1 MGSLLIKNL
10 GQIATGSLGSPR
22 HPGSTI
28 YIEDGVI
35 RAVGGGPA
43 SADMVVDARGLT
55 AIPGLIDG
63 HVHPLFGEWAP
74 PQETVAWV
82 RAYLHGGVTSM
93 VSAGEVHLPGLPLNP
108 PDAKIFKY
116 LAVVARRCNLVRPAG
131 VKMLAGTL
139 MVAPGLAEADFD
151 EIAGEGI
158 RLVKFIFYP
167 YGETGDEGQ
176 RYVRWCRARGIRVKI
191 HSGGVSRSGA
201 SRPAGFAV
209 VRDLGVDIAGHVT
222 GGPIPMPE
230 ADMERVVNE
239 TDCYLEIASA
249 GNYRMTVRLIEM
261 VRRKNALHRVTLGT
275 DTPSGTG
282 ILPRGMLRNMNFLAS
297 VCGLTPEEAVCV
309 ATGNTAAAHGLDQGR
324 IEPGRAADL
333 VLMGRITASVAKDGL
348 DALRLGDLPG
358 ISMVFVDGVPLVRTR
373 SEQTP
378 PPETLAV
385 IEKGG

>member
-1 MGSLLIKNL
+1 MIVYK
-10 GQIATGSLGSPR
+10 SPEEIDEMR
-22 HPGSTI
+22 RAGKIVADTIDELVDRVRPGITTRQLDELAERS
-28 YIEDGVI
+28 I
-35 RAVGGGPA
+35 RSAGAVPSFKGYRGFPA
-43 SADMVVDARGLT
+43 SICTSLNDEVVHGIPGKQRVGEGDILKLDVGAIWEGFHADSAVSVYVGDAPSDVVDKLLRVTEESLAAGISELRAGGRLS
-55 AIPGLIDG
+55 DVG
-63 HVHPLFGEWAP
+63 H
-74 PQETVAWV
+74 
-82 RAYLHGGVTSM
+82 
-93 VSAGEVHLPGLPLNP
+93 
-108 PDAKIFKY
+108 
-116 LAVVARRCNLVRPAG
+116 AVQQLV
-131 VKMLAGTL
+131 
-139 MVAPGLAEADFD
+139 
-151 EIAGEGI
+151 EG
-158 RLVKFIFYP
+158 
-167 YGETGDEGQ
+167 
-176 RYVRWCRARGIRVKI
+176 
-191 HSGGVSRSGA
+191 
-201 SRPAGFAV
+201 AGFAV

-378 PPETLAV
+378 PPETPAV